1 MSHRGGDG
9 HDGVQRENRL
19 GAGHERDS
27 GWLDLIV
34 TQEERM
40 IDWLLA
46 ILFCFV
52 IFCLFSLF
60 MFVRAVNEDLKEYEY
75 YGFEEDEDDE

>member
-1 MSHRGGDG
+1 MGTGY
-9 HDGVQRENRL
+9 
-19 GAGHERDS
+19 ERDS
-27 GWLDLIV
+27 GWLDLIIIR
-34 TQEERM
+34 EERM

-75 YGFEEDEDDE
+75 YGFEDDENDG

>member
-1 MSHRGGDG
+1 M
-9 HDGVQRENRL
+9 
-19 GAGHERDS
+19 
-27 GWLDLIV
+27 DLIV

-40 IDWLLA
+40 IGWLLA

-75 YGFEEDEDDE
+75 YGFEDDENDG

>member
-1 MSHRGGDG
+1 MGTGY
-9 HDGVQRENRL
+9 
-19 GAGHERDS
+19 ERDS

-34 TQEERM
+34 IREERM

-75 YGFEEDEDDE
+75 YGFEDDEEDDQ

>member
-1 MSHRGGDG
+1 MGTGY
-9 HDGVQRENRL
+9 
-19 GAGHERDS
+19 ERDS

-75 YGFEEDEDDE
+75 YGFKDDEDDE

>member
-1 MSHRGGDG
+1 
-9 HDGVQRENRL
+9 
-19 GAGHERDS
+19 
-27 GWLDLIV
+27 
-34 TQEERM
+34 M
-40 IDWLLA
+40 IDWLLT

-75 YGFEEDEDDE
+75 YGFEDDENDD

>member
-1 MSHRGGDG
+1 M
-9 HDGVQRENRL
+9 
-19 GAGHERDS
+19 
-27 GWLDLIV
+27 DLIV
-34 TQEERM
+34 IREERM

-75 YGFEEDEDDE
+75 YGFEYDEEDDQ

>member
-1 MSHRGGDG
+1 M
-9 HDGVQRENRL
+9 
-19 GAGHERDS
+19 
-27 GWLDLIV
+27 
-34 TQEERM
+34 
-40 IDWLLA
+40 DWLLA

-75 YGFEEDEDDE
+75 YGFEDVEEDEWAVYRYPRWIEPIGLQAV

>member
-1 MSHRGGDG
+1 MGTGY
-9 HDGVQRENRL
+9 
-19 GAGHERDS
+19 ERDS
-27 GWLDLIV
+27 GWVDLIV
-34 TQEERM
+34 NQEERM

-52 IFCLFSLF
+52 VFCLFSLF

-75 YGFEEDEDDE
+75 YGFEDDENDG

>member
-1 MSHRGGDG
+1 MGTGY
-9 HDGVQRENRL
+9 
-19 GAGHERDS
+19 ERDS
-27 GWLDLIV
+27 GWLDLIIIREGR
-34 TQEERM
+34 T

-52 IFCLFSLF
+52 VFCLFSLF

-75 YGFEEDEDDE
+75 YGFEDDENDG

>member
-1 MSHRGGDG
+1 MGTGY
-9 HDGVQRENRL
+9 
-19 GAGHERDS
+19 ERDS
-27 GWLDLIV
+27 GWVDLIV

-52 IFCLFSLF
+52 VFCLFSLY

-75 YGFEEDEDDE
+75 YGFEDDEDDE

>member
-1 MSHRGGDG
+1 MGTGY
-9 HDGVQRENRL
+9 
-19 GAGHERDS
+19 ERDS

-34 TQEERM
+34 IREERM

-60 MFVRAVNEDLKEYEY
+60 MLVRAVNEDLKEYEY
-75 YGFEEDEDDE
+75 YGFEDDENDG

>member
-1 MSHRGGDG
+1 MGTGY
-9 HDGVQRENRL
+9 
-19 GAGHERDS
+19 ERDS

-34 TQEERM
+34 IKEDCM

-60 MFVRAVNEDLKEYEY
+60 MFVRVVNEDLKEYEY
-75 YGFEEDEDDE
+75 YGFEDDKNDG

>member
-1 MSHRGGDG
+1 MGTGY
-9 HDGVQRENRL
+9 
-19 GAGHERDS
+19 ERDS

-34 TQEERM
+34 IREERM

-75 YGFEEDEDDE
+75 YGFEDDENDV

>member
-1 MSHRGGDG
+1 M
-9 HDGVQRENRL
+9 
-19 GAGHERDS
+19 GAGHER
-27 GWLDLIV
+27 GERWVDLIV

-46 ILFCFV
+46 ILFCLV

-75 YGFEEDEDDE
+75 YGFEYDEEDDQ

>member
-1 MSHRGGDG
+1 MGTGY
-9 HDGVQRENRL
+9 
-19 GAGHERDS
+19 ERDS

-34 TQEERM
+34 IREERM

-75 YGFEEDEDDE
+75 YGFEDDKNDG

>member
-1 MSHRGGDG
+1 
-9 HDGVQRENRL
+9 
-19 GAGHERDS
+19 
-27 GWLDLIV
+27 
-34 TQEERM
+34 M

-60 MFVRAVNEDLKEYEY
+60 MFVRAVNEDLKEYD
-75 YGFEEDEDDE
+75 YGFEYDEEDDQ

>member
-1 MSHRGGDG
+1 MGTGY
-9 HDGVQRENRL
+9 
-19 GAGHERDS
+19 ERDS
-27 GWLDLIV
+27 GWLDLIIIR
-34 TQEERM
+34 EDRM
-40 IDWLLA
+40 IDWLLT

-75 YGFEEDEDDE
+75 YGFEDDENDD

>member
-1 MSHRGGDG
+1 
-9 HDGVQRENRL
+9 
-19 GAGHERDS
+19 
-27 GWLDLIV
+27 
-34 TQEERM
+34 M

-46 ILFCFV
+46 IMFCLV

-75 YGFEEDEDDE
+75 YGFEDDEEDDQ

>member
-1 MSHRGGDG
+1 MGTGY
-9 HDGVQRENRL
+9 
-19 GAGHERDS
+19 ERDS

-34 TQEERM
+34 IKEDRM

-60 MFVRAVNEDLKEYEY
+60 MFVRAVNEDLKEY
-75 YGFEEDEDDE
+75 

>member
-1 MSHRGGDG
+1 MGTGY
-9 HDGVQRENRL
+9 
-19 GAGHERDS
+19 ERDS
-27 GWLDLIV
+27 GWVDLIV
-34 TQEERM
+34 IKEDRM

-52 IFCLFSLF
+52 VFCLFSLF

-75 YGFEEDEDDE
+75 YGFEDDKNDG

>member
-1 MSHRGGDG
+1 M
-9 HDGVQRENRL
+9 
-19 GAGHERDS
+19 
-27 GWLDLIV
+27 
-34 TQEERM
+34 M
-40 IDWLLA
+40 DWLLA

-75 YGFEEDEDDE
+75 YGFEDDEDGE

>member
-1 MSHRGGDG
+1 M
-9 HDGVQRENRL
+9 
-19 GAGHERDS
+19 GAGHER
-27 GWLDLIV
+27 GERWVDLIIIR
-34 TQEERM
+34 EDSM
-40 IDWLLA
+40 IGWLLA

-75 YGFEEDEDDE
+75 YGCEYDEEDDQ